1 MKRKTS
7 KHRRSYQS
15 VLQARVITRRT
26 VWFGFL
32 KISGKL
38 VKLACILALLTGAGW
53 GVWRGIEHAFYKNP
67 DFQLKVIDL
76 NSNPAISE
84 MGIVAVA
91 GINLESAP
99 NLFSID
105 IKEVTRKLN
114 ALPEITE
121 ARVERHPPG
130 TLHVRVI
137 PRAPAAWITDPGTG
151 VSGIRKTGS
160 LLVDRE
166 GAVFACPPLLTEA
179 AMELPVIMLPKQE
192 EGAIQPGRTVELPE
206 LEHAFLLLEAARD
219 ADAECLRWI
228 DSVRQPNAWSLLVT
242 TRDGTEATFS
252 LGDHEPQI
260 ARLRAAV
267 NHAAEK
273 GYHLA
278 TINLIPKYNVPI
290 TLREE
295 PAPPKA
301 RPVTP
306 EMVPP
311 SRNRRRSNDL
321 DHILNRN

>member
-15 VLQARVITRRT
+15 VLQARVITKRT

-32 KISGKL
+32 KISGGL
-38 VKLACILALLTGAGW
+38 VKLACVLALLTGAGW
-53 GVWRGIEHAFYKNP
+53 GVWRGIEHAFFKNP

-76 NSNPAISE
+76 NSNPAITE
-84 MGIVAVA
+84 MGVVAVA
-91 GINLESAP
+91 GIDLESAP

-105 IKEVTRKLN
+105 IKEVARKLN
-114 ALPEITE
+114 ALPEIAE

-137 PRAPAAWITDPGTG
+137 PRAPAAWISDSGTG
-151 VSGIRKTGS
+151 GSGIRKTGS
-160 LLVDRE
+160 LLVDHA
-166 GAVFACPPLLTEA
+166 GVVFSCPPLLTEA
-179 AMELPVIMLPKQE
+179 AMELPVIVLPKQE
-192 EGAIQPGRTVELPE
+192 EETIRPGRSIELPE
-206 LEHAFLLLEAARD
+206 LEHAFLLLEAAHN

-228 DSVRQPNAWSLLVT
+228 DSVRQSNPWSLLVT

-267 NHAAEK
+267 NHAADK

-306 EMVPP
+306 EMLPQP
-311 SRNRRRSNDL
+311 GRRSNDL
-321 DHILNRN
+321 DKILNRN